1 MTKAKLPPG
10 VRIRPDGRYEQR
22 ITRAV
27 ERTCDAGV
35 AGTVAMSDAF
45 GYVRVST
52 ERQVGGAS
60 LDVQREAI
68 ERIARERGKTLQRV
82 YTDVLSGSRDDRPAY
97 RELLSVLSPG
107 CCVIV
112 WRLDRIG
119 RKKSE
124 LFRFF
129 EVCKEQRIEL
139 LSATQ
144 PELSNVLVRDIL
156 SVLAA
161 YESEQIAERVLPALT
176 KRVEEGRWV
185 VRVPKWYQIGPDGHL
200 VPTEDA
206 WQAEECWRL
215 FLRTGNRNL
224 TAAAFGLGRRQL
236 WWMMRSPVYVG
247 AIPWLDTVR
256 EGAHPA
262 IVERATWEAA
272 RALLESR
279 RTGKRRERGDSAL
292 LVGFVYVA
300 DSDRRLSHKP
310 MRSKNRAFRYYA
322 TDPDHSHRDPR
333 HVVNAE
339 RAEAAVLD
347 WLRGLAITRAER
359 RAIERAM
366 REAARSDPHKRARA
380 AVERRIAALSA
391 EQVNTARM
399 AARGELAGPVWEG
412 MRREQAAEMTALI
425 ARRDALPPVPDPTRA
440 APLLDLRLRLR
451 ERIDAAAATGNVAA
465 LRLLVEAFV
474 VRVEVYEAES
484 PRLHGGAARRYWL
497 DHPPE
502 IRIVPVP
509 LIGGSVD

>member
-1 MTKAKLPPG
+1 M
-10 VRIRPDGRYEQR
+10 E
-22 ITRAV
+22 RAD
-27 ERTCDAGV
+27 DAGV
-35 AGTVAMSDAF
+35 AGTVVVSEGVA
-45 GYVRVST
+45 YVRVSSA
-52 ERQVGGAS
+52 RQEQGIS
-60 LDVQREAI
+60 LTTQRDAI
-68 ERIARERGKTLQRV
+68 MQYAKSHGITIVHE
-82 YTDVLSGSRDDRPAY
+82 YCDVLSGTRDDRPRY
-97 RELLSVLSPG
+97 QKMLSEIKPG
-107 CCVIV
+107 QFCLV
-112 WRLDRIG
+112 WRIDRIG

-129 EVCKEQRIEL
+129 EYAKQHHIAVI
-139 LSATQ
+139 SVTQ
-144 PELSNVLVRDIL
+144 PELSNELVRDIM

-161 YESEQIAERVLPALT
+161 YESQQIADRVRPNLT
-176 KRVEEGRWV
+176 RGVEDGKWMSRI
-185 VRVPKWYQIGPDGHL
+185 PKWYAMGPDGHL

-279 RTGKRRERGDSAL
+279 RTGKRRERADSAL
-292 LVGFVYVA
+292 LVGFIFVA
-300 DSDRRLSHKP
+300 DTDRRMSHKP
-310 MRSKNRAFRYYA
+310 ARSKNHAYRYYA
-322 TDPDHSHRDPR
+322 TDPDYSHRDPR

-366 REAARSDPHKRARA
+366 RDAARADPHKRARA
-380 AVERRIAALSA
+380 AVERRIAVLAA

-412 MRREQAAEMTALI
+412 MRREQAAEMTAQI
-425 ARRDALPPVPDPTRA
+425 ARRDALPPVPDPKAA

-465 LRLLVEAFV
+465 LRLLVEAFI
-474 VRVEVYEAES
+474 VRVEVWNGES
-484 PRLHGGAARRYWL
+484 PRLKGGAARRYWL

-502 IRIVPVP
+502 IRVVPVP